1 MASSDEARRTHAELA
16 AELFKVG
23 WNAGWKARAATE
35 AQRAVEQ
42 LAEWTADVR
51 AAMASDC
58 TDKLRHCTCV
68 GVLQARVR
76 ELERKGAK

>member
-1 MASSDEARRTHAELA
+1 MASSDETRRTHAELA
-16 AELFKVG
+16 AELFKVA
-23 WNAGWKARAATE
+23 WDAGWKARME
-35 AQRAVEQ
+35 QDQRAVEQ

-58 TDKLRHCTCV
+58 TDWERHCTCV